1 MDMCQ
6 CPNTLISLSR
16 REKDYYGYYSQIQD
30 CQTVDQA
37 LKFKNISRDE
47 KTGVARLFKSTRDA
61 DYESDES
68 DYDWV

>member
-37 LKFKNISRDE
+37 LKFKNI
-47 KTGVARLFKSTRDA
+47 
-61 DYESDES
+61 
-68 DYDWV
+68 